1 MKSNIKKYAAAGII
15 CELLYFA
22 SVTLFLVTHLD
33 FALTLWELMT
43 VIGAVTMLV
52 VMIAIG
58 EANDMKPVYS
68 RFLTISLSGTTILT
82 SVAHFTSIGVVRPLA
97 AQGEVIPEYFKIGT
111 FPSLEMTVDYTAWG
125 FFMGLAFISLFLGIK
140 NKVLKIMSLFC
151 GILCFV
157 GFIGSFFFD
166 YLWYPAIMG
175 YGLGFLIMCIYLCA
189 ERQCK
194 QNSR

>member
-1 MKSNIKKYAAAGII
+1 MRSDIKKYAAAGIV

-22 SVTLFLVTHLD
+22 SVTLFLVTQLD

-43 VIGAVTMLV
+43 VVGAVTMLI

-58 EANDMKPVYS
+58 EANEIRPVYR

-97 AQGEVIPEYFKIGT
+97 AQGEAIPEYFRIGT

-125 FFMGLAFISLFLGIK
+125 FFMGFAFVSLFFGIK
-140 NKVLKIMSLFC
+140 NRILKIMSLLC
-151 GILCFV
+151 GVLCFV

-166 YLWYPAIMG
+166 YLWYIAIMG
-175 YGLGFLIMCIYLCA
+175 YGLGFLIMCIYLCVGK
-189 ERQCK
+189 RQNC
-194 QNSR
+194 